1 MTLALAFSAPS
12 APTLRPY
19 QVDAIAA
26 VQARWEAGDRGTLL
40 VLATGL
46 GKTVCFAVRGG
57 WEADGV
63 VFNDETR
70 VYAVAIA
77 SITAGDKVA
86 EVVAVAKA
94 HYGQLAIFVRYL
106 GLAETL

>member
-1 MTLALAFSAPS
+1 MIVVEILIPLTSNEGAVFTADHHVAFEAH
-12 APTLRPY
+12 L
-19 QVDAIAA
+19 IATF
-26 VQARWEAGDRGTLL
+26 GGYSLLPGT
-40 VLATGL
+40 
-46 GKTVCFAVRGG
+46 VRGG

-63 VFNDETR
+63 VYSDETR

-77 SITAGDKVA
+77 SITAGGKVG
-86 EVVAVAKA
+86 EVVEVAKV